1 MLTRE
6 QILKACPTPEDAL
19 QAMVDGL
26 AAPKPENFRIAM
38 WTFGDNFSDM
48 DSGKQ
53 ICCGCAATYTVCQ
66 IIGFDKVI
74 KDVELQKELFVSH
87 HVDERSDL
95 GTFEAALD
103 HARSLQLS
111 PLYHWYA
118 EPYPFNV
125 NLILSES
132 LYLDNEFTPAI
143 LDEWRRLIK
152 TLRNLRKL
160 SYTLR

>member
-1 MLTRE
+1 MLTRK

-26 AAPKPENFRIAM
+26 AVPKPENFRVAM
-38 WTFGDNFSDM
+38 WTFGNNYSDQDN
-48 DSGKQ
+48 GKQ

-74 KDVELQKELFVSH
+74 KDIELQKELFDGK
-87 HVDERSDL
+87 HVNESSDL
-95 GTFEAALD
+95 GKFESALD
-103 HARSLQLS
+103 HARALQLH
-111 PLYHWYA
+111 PLYTWYG
-118 EPYPFNV
+118 ERYPLNI

-132 LYLDNEFTPAI
+132 LYLDNEYTPAI

-152 TLRNLRKL
+152 SLRTLRELTDA
-160 SYTLR
+160 SH